1 MPTFV
6 ALLRGVNVGN
16 NALPMQR
23 LRDIFAELGAGDVQT
38 YIQSGNVVFKGKG
51 AAAGWQ
57 RAIER
62 RLTGE
67 ARLPI
72 ACLVRT
78 SPELKRMIAAN
89 PFVGDRSVDEAKLHV
104 TLLAKTAP
112 KTAQATLDALRRGD
126 ERVEVV
132 RNSVFL
138 YCPHGYGTSKLTNGA
153 VEKAAGAKATTRN
166 WRTLQRL
173 VEMAAFA

>member
-1 MPTFV
+1 V

-23 LRDIFAELGAGDVQT
+23 LREIFTKLGAGDVRT

-51 AAAGWQ
+51 TAARWQ
-57 RAIER
+57 RAIES
-62 RLTGE
+62 RLDGE

-72 ACLVRT
+72 ACMVRT
-78 SPELKRMIAAN
+78 ASELKRMIAAN
-89 PFVGDRSVDEAKLHV
+89 PFVRDRAVDETKLHV
-104 TLLAKTAP
+104 TLLAKAAP
-112 KTAQATLDALRRGD
+112 KTAQASLDGLRRGD
-126 ERVEVV
+126 ERVQVAA
-132 RNSVFL
+132 RNVYL

-153 VEKAAGAKATTRN
+153 VEKAAGTKATTRN

-173 VEMAAFA
+173 VEMAE